1 MDNKNTTYMEQT
13 FKVNLS
19 KTAKKITAIYFV
31 AIAICVCVLLL
42 TTDPVN
48 GSTGDKVTFW
58 SLLSLTVGVTVYA
71 VAMWPRSITVG
82 DGRLTLSKGIGRLS
96 LPLKD
101 ITAIERAS
109 GFGFDIRL
117 FGSGGVLGY
126 TGWFLNAKAGR
137 YMSYVG
143 EYSDAFLVRTA
154 GRNYVT
160 SSERPDE
167 LVAAV
172 ARLTGSHG
180 APATAVHGRDK
191 QTHAAP
197 GKTGA
202 NVEALAFSIHL
213 GKTARYVTTAWL
225 CIIAAFFATS
235 YLLGAYS
242 ATSPLAVA
250 IEAGLAAAIAA
261 ATALC
266 YALAPR
272 RIELSQESLTIKRRI
287 GSKAIPVSDITAAEP
302 YGGMGGDAKRLCSM
316 GVFGFTGWMRG
327 KTVGNYFAYAAD
339 CTDTMLIT
347 TRKRNYVIGCDN
359 TGELLAAVRRHLE
372 SNRTH

>member
-58 SLLSLTVGVTVYA
+58 SLLALTVGVTVYA

-82 DGRLTLSKGIGRLS
+82 NGRLTLNKGIGRLS

-154 GRNYVT
+154 GRNYVM

-167 LVAAV
+167 LVAA
-172 ARLTGSHG
+172 T
-180 APATAVHGRDK
+180 ATQGRDK
-191 QTHAAP
+191 QTHAAQ
-197 GKTGA
+197 GKTSA
-202 NVEALAFSIHL
+202 NVKALAFSIHL
-213 GKTARYVTTAWL
+213 GKTARYTTTAWL

-250 IEAGLAAAIAA
+250 IEAGLAATIAA

-272 RIELSQESLTIKRRI
+272 RIELSHESLTIRRRI
-287 GSKAIPVSDITAAEP
+287 GSKAIPVGDITAAEP

-359 TGELLAAVRRHLE
+359 TGELLAAVRRHL
-372 SNRTH
+372 

>member
-58 SLLSLTVGVTVYA
+58 SLLALTVGVTVYA

-109 GFGFDIRL
+109 GFSFDIRL

-154 GRNYVT
+154 GRNYVM

-172 ARLTGSHG
+172 ARPPPQPKGETSK
-180 APATAVHGRDK
+180 R
-191 QTHAAP
+191 
-197 GKTGA
+197 
-202 NVEALAFSIHL
+202 
-213 GKTARYVTTAWL
+213 L

-242 ATSPLAVA
+242 ATSPLAMA
-250 IEAGLAAAIAA
+250 IEAGLAATIAA

-272 RIELSQESLTIKRRI
+272 RIELSHESLTIRRRI
-287 GSKAIPVSDITAAEP
+287 GSKAIPVGDITAAEP

-327 KTVGNYFAYAAD
+327 KNVGNYFAYAAD

-359 TGELLAAVRRHLE
+359 TGELLAAVRRHL
-372 SNRTH
+372 